1 MLSRKSASVG
11 GSTPVNITIQ
21 NAPTTEDFRTRIDP
35 KQLASCAAID
45 EYKISMQQQGLRES
59 TIESRDSCL
68 RTIAKQTNILNPDS
82 VKGLLA
88 QKWWDENTKAKRVE
102 DLKAF
107 YAHRKLQWT
116 VPRYRRTEKIPFIP
130 TEAEID
136 GLIDGIERMG
146 RCGSK
151 TAAFLQTL
159 KETAARPG
167 EIWRLQWTH
176 VDFERGAVSI
186 VPEKNSNPRQRKIS
200 TKLIAK
206 LSSLP
211 RRTTYV
217 FRNPARN
224 PIKSLDDF
232 RDRYREQQRRVAEA
246 VGNPRLLKITFKT
259 LRHFKATM
267 EYHRTKDILHVMQ
280 LLGHK
285 NIRNTLVY
293 TRLINFETDEFV
305 CKVAKTVEEASALVE
320 SGFDYVTDIDELK
333 LFRKRK

>member
-1 MLSRKSASVG
+1 L
-11 GSTPVNITIQ
+11 
-21 NAPTTEDFRTRIDP
+21 
-35 KQLASCAAID
+35 
-45 EYKISMQQQGLRES
+45 
-59 TIESRDSCL
+59 
-68 RTIAKQTNILNPDS
+68 
-82 VKGLLA
+82 
-88 QKWWDENTKAKRVE
+88 KR
-102 DLKAF
+102 
-107 YAHRKLQWT
+107 QWT
-116 VPRYRRTEKIPFIP
+116 
-130 TEAEID
+130 
-136 GLIDGIERMG
+136 G
-146 RCGSK
+146 
-151 TAAFLQTL
+151 
-159 KETAARPG
+159 
-167 EIWRLQWTH
+167 

-186 VPEKNSNPRQRKIS
+186 VPEKGSNPRQRKTS

-232 RDRYREQQRRVAEA
+232 RDRYCEQRRRVAEA

-280 LLGHK
+280 MLGHK

-293 TRLINFETDEFV
+293 THLINFETDEFV

-320 SGFDYVTDIDELK
+320 SGFDYVTDIDGLK
-333 LFRKRK
+333 LFRRRK